1 MQKYTAKGLSDI
13 AGVSVR
19 TLHYYDK
26 IGLLKPAIRTEARYR
41 LYGENELLKL
51 QQILF
56 FKELDFPLKEILDIL
71 IDPEFDLIKALESHA
86 QALVL
91 KQKRI
96 SEMLNTI
103 EKTMLNLKGKKMI
116 TDDELYDGFTKE
128 ETNKNRKETIE
139 KYGVEALEKSEA
151 YLKKLTKEQLEAL
164 KNEQKEI
171 FKALFEI
178 SNQEPESKTV
188 QLEVARH
195 YKNTR
200 KFWGTDG
207 SSNSQ
212 WRDYKGLGELYITD
226 ERFTKIDGKVQ
237 PDFAI
242 FLSKAMTY
250 FANSQ
255 LK

>member
-1 MQKYTAKGLSDI
+1 MQKYTAKGLSNL

-26 IGLLKPAIRTEARYR
+26 IGLLKPAIRTEAKYR
-41 LYGENELLKL
+41 LYGGNELLRL

-56 FKELDFPLKEILDIL
+56 FKELDFPLKEILKI
-71 IDPEFDLIKALESHA
+71 INDPEFDLIKALESHE
-86 QALVL
+86 QALIL
-91 KQKRI
+91 KQKKI
-96 SEMLNTI
+96 SKMLDTI
-103 EKTMLNLKGKKMI
+103 EKTMLNLKEKKMI
-116 TDDELYDGFTKE
+116 TDDELYNGFTKKE
-128 ETNKNRKETIE
+128 VSKNRKETIE
-139 KYGVEALEKSEA
+139 KYGAEALEKSEA
-151 YLKKLTKEQLEAL
+151 YLKKLTKEQFEAL

-171 FKALFEI
+171 FKTLFKI
-178 SNQEPESKTV
+178 SNQAPDSKEV

-195 YKNTR
+195 YNNIR
-200 KFWGTDG
+200 KFWGTVG
-207 SSNSQ
+207 TKNTQ
-212 WRDYKGLGELYITD
+212 WKDYKGLGELYIAD
-226 ERFTKIDGKVQ
+226 ERFTIIDGKAQ